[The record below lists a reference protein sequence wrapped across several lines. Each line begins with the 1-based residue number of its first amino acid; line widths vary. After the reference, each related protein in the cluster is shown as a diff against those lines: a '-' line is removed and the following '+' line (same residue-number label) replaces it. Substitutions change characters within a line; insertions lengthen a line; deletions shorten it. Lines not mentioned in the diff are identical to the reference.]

1 VVAAF
6 AGKLLAAS
14 ELGSKPLRRTWV
26 TKDKRK
32 GQGCQARANSK
43 GAAAVEVGY
52 TGLDSARER
61 GDAMEHSEELKDL
74 TMRLYEAEATGDITF
89 IERHYSRQ
97 EGAVYI
103 GSDPNEWWEGL
114 EAFVE
119 AMRAQS
125 EAMEGM
131 QIVSGQLQ
139 AYREG
144 NVGWSIDR
152 DALFRLPDGTEIPF
166 RNTCVFVQEDGEWK
180 LIHGH
185 TSIGVS
191 NEEFFG
197 EDITASS

>member
-1 VVAAF
+1 
-6 AGKLLAAS
+6 
-14 ELGSKPLRRTWV
+14 
-26 TKDKRK
+26 
-32 GQGCQARANSK
+32 
-43 GAAAVEVGY
+43 
-52 TGLDSARER
+52 
-61 GDAMEHSEELKDL
+61 MEHSEELKDL
-74 TMRLYEAEATGDITF
+74 TMRLYEAEATGDISF

-152 DALFRLPDGTEIPF
+152 DALFRLADGTEIPF
-166 RNTCVFVQEDGEWK
+166 RNTCDFYEEDGEWK